1 MPKSATHESAPSV
14 VPHVLVVD
22 DDTRHL
28 AAVRRVLKRS
38 GFEVT
43 LAVGG
48 AQALKIAKG
57 AMPDLIVLDASMPKM
72 SGQEFIR
79 CFRKLEAALA
89 EQEGDAAGPTPVVFL
104 SGCGGLQQRISGLD
118 AGAVDYL
125 VKPCNPDELRARVR
139 SHLRCARLWSD
150 DAA

>member
-1 MPKSATHESAPSV
+1 MPKPTVSEYSQPS

-43 LAVGG
+43 VAVGG
-48 AQALKIAKG
+48 AQALKNCKVR
-57 AMPDLIVLDASMPKM
+57 MPDLILLDASMPTM

-79 CFRKLEAALA
+79 CFRKLEAVQA
-89 EQEGDAAGPTPVVFL
+89 EEGHEAYGPTPVVFL
-104 SGCGGLQQRISGLD
+104 SGRGGLQQRISGLD

-139 SHLRCARLWSD
+139 SHLRSARLWSV